1 MCGIVAYIGKGTPI
15 NKLMYLMNDND
26 SRGGHSSGAYING
39 NVYKCLDESSNL
51 LSIINET
58 DINCFV
64 GHTRYATHGDKTAE
78 NTHPYTYGKYIGV
91 HNGVLS
97 NHDETMI
104 AHNLDKVDVDSKAI
118 YALLEKTDD
127 VHTLGAHAG
136 TINAVWTDITTGELN
151 VYRRN
156 NPLFRLRT
164 NDGIYFSSLEQGL
177 KNIAVQLGFE
187 EDKVKEVTKNK
198 LFTYNPDGSLKCSME
213 IQVTAVEPINHKN
226 WYEYGNYYGPGIKT
240 RTYGNSWSKQDEDAW
255 NRSWNIE
262 PVQDTKGGVYS
273 SEEESIDWYSDD
285 WYTIM
290 REGLDLVTDMFKD
303 VRACNTLDADDE
315 ERIEQFIKLCEQE
328 VYQS

>member
-1 MCGIVAYIGKGTPI
+1 MCGIVAYIGKDTSI

-26 SRGGHSSGAYING
+26 SRGGHSSGACING

-51 LSIINET
+51 LSIIDET
-58 DINCFV
+58 QVHSFV
-64 GHTRYATHGDKTAE
+64 GHTRFATHGAQTAE

-127 VHTLGAHAG
+127 VHTLGEHAG

-164 NDGIYFSSLEQGL
+164 DDGIYFSSLEQGL
-177 KNIAVQLGFE
+177 KNIAVQLGFK
-187 EDKVKEVTKNK
+187 EDKVKEVTKDK
-198 LFTYNPDGSLKCSME
+198 LFT
-213 IQVTAVEPINHKN
+213 
-226 WYEYGNYYGPGIKT
+226 
-240 RTYGNSWSKQDEDAW
+240 
-255 NRSWNIE
+255 
-262 PVQDTKGGVYS
+262 
-273 SEEESIDWYSDD
+273 
-285 WYTIM
+285 
-290 REGLDLVTDMFKD
+290 
-303 VRACNTLDADDE
+303 
-315 ERIEQFIKLCEQE
+315 
-328 VYQS
+328 

>member
-64 GHTRYATHGDKTAE
+64 GHTRYATHGEKTAE

-97 NHDETMI
+97 NHDETMTS
-104 AHNLDKVDVDSKAI
+104 HNLDKVDVDSKAI

-136 TINAVWTDITTGELN
+136 TINAVYVDITTGELN

-164 NDGIYFSSLEQGL
+164 DDGIFFSSLEEGL
-177 KNIAVQLGFE
+177 KVIAKEFGYE
-187 EDKVKEVTKNK
+187 EEKVKEVTKNK

-213 IQVTAVEPINHKN
+213 IQVTAVETTPSKQ
-226 WYEYGNYYGPGIKT
+226 WYEYGNYYSPGIKT
-240 RTYGNSWSKQDEDAW
+240 RDYTNYGNTWSRADEDAW
-255 NRSWNIE
+255 NRSWNIQPE
-262 PVQDTKGGVYS
+262 QDTT
-273 SEEESIDWYSDD
+273 SEEQEEYMDWYSDD
-285 WYTIM
+285 WYTVM
-290 REGLDLVTDMFKD
+290 QEGLDLVTDMFKD
-303 VRACNTLDADDE
+303 IKACNTLDANDE
-315 ERIEQFIKLCEQE
+315 AKIEQFIKLVEQE